1 MSNPKIIPLEEW
13 QQQLDAINVSK
24 QDLNKLVMN
33 YLVIEGYRDAAEK
46 FSAEANIPSYED
58 FDSIE
63 ERMTIRNAIQSG
75 NIQQAIEK
83 VNDINP
89 EILDTNP
96 SLYFHLQ
103 QQRLIELIRQ
113 KKTQEALEFAQEELA
128 HRGEE
133 NPQLLE
139 ELEKTMVLLAFE
151 NAGIDC
157 PANELLDYSHRQ
169 KTASEL
175 NAAILISQSRHKDPR
190 LPSLLKLAVWA
201 QNRLKTD
208 VSFPYMPDLLS
219 GHLQTPPENSYSNME
234 E

>member
-1 MSNPKIIPLEEW
+1 
-13 QQQLDAINVSK
+13 
-24 QDLNKLVMN
+24 MN

-46 FSAEANIPSYED
+46 FSLEANISPYDD

-63 ERMTIRNAIQSG
+63 ERMSIRNAIQTG
-75 NIQQAIEK
+75 NIQEAIEK

-103 QQRLIELIRQ
+103 QQRLIELIRLG
-113 KKTQEALEFAQEELA
+113 KTHEALEFAQEELA

-151 NAGIDC
+151 KKTHEC
-157 PANELLDYSHRQ
+157 PVNDLLDYSHRQ

-175 NAAILISQSRHKDPR
+175 NAAILVSQSRHKDPR
-190 LPSLLKLAVWA
+190 LPSLLKLSVWA
-201 QNRLKTD
+201 QNRLNSEI
-208 VSFPYMPDLLS
+208 SFPKIDNLLTCQ
-219 GHLQTPPENSYSNME
+219 LEEPESNAQAME

>member
-1 MSNPKIIPLEEW
+1 MSLSPSKTISLADW
-13 QQQLDAINVSK
+13 QQQLENIQVSK

-46 FSAEANIPSYED
+46 FSIEANVSPYDD

-63 ERMTIRNAIQSG
+63 ERMSIRNAIQTG
-75 NIQQAIEK
+75 DIQEAIEK

-103 QQRLIELIRQ
+103 QQRLIELIREG
-113 KKTQEALEFAQEELA
+113 KTSEALEFAQEELA

-139 ELEKTMVLLAFE
+139 ELEKTMVLLAFGQDALTAPV
-151 NAGIDC
+151 NDLPIILTGKK
-157 PANELLDYSHRQ
+157 LLQNLMLQFLFHN
-169 KTASEL
+169 L
-175 NAAILISQSRHKDPR
+175 AIKIPGC
-190 LPSLLKLAVWA
+190 
-201 QNRLKTD
+201 
-208 VSFPYMPDLLS
+208 LLS
-219 GHLQTPPENSYSNME
+219 
-234 E
+234 